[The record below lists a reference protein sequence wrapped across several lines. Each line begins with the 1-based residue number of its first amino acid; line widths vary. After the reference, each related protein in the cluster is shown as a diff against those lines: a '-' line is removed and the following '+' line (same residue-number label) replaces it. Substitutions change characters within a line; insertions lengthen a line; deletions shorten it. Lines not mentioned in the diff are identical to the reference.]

1 MTVVLVPITM
11 ATRLESFERAVRETT
26 ASTVRTTPE
35 NVAAILTDAIV
46 EPAVGA
52 PLPFEGLSLDDA
64 PVAVDPTRE
73 QLLEAETGVTG
84 ATLGIASYG
93 SVVLRSTPDVDE
105 LASLFPERHV
115 VLVRER
121 DVVDDMAT
129 AFEELAPLFAD
140 EAADA
145 IIATG
150 PSATA
155 DMGELVHG
163 AHGPREVVVVIVEE
177 PTEAADGEGVRNATD
192 FPEGEY

>member
-1 MTVVLVPITM
+1 M

-26 ASTVRTTPE
+26 ASTIRTTPE
-35 NVAAILTDAIV
+35 RVDEVLTDAIV

-52 PLPFEGLSLDDA
+52 PIPFEGVSLDDA
-64 PVAVDPTRE
+64 PVAIDPTRE

-93 SVVLRSTPDVDE
+93 SVVLRSTPEVDE

-155 DMGELVHG
+155 DMGELVYG
-163 AHGPREVVVVIVEE
+163 AHGPREVVVIIVEGDG
-177 PTEAADGEGVRNATD
+177 DGEATD
-192 FPEGEY
+192 SSTGER

>member
-1 MTVVLVPITM
+1 MTVVLFPTTM

-26 ASTVRTTPE
+26 ASTVRTTPAHVE
-35 NVAAILTDAIV
+35 EELTDAIV

-52 PLPFEGLSLDDA
+52 PLPFDGIDLESA
-64 PVAVDPTRE
+64 PVALDPTRE
-73 QLLEAETGVTG
+73 QLLEAATGVTG

-121 DVVDDMAT
+121 DVVEDMAT
-129 AFEELAPLFAD
+129 AFEELAPLFEDAG
-140 EAADA
+140 DA

-155 DMGELVHG
+155 DMGELVYG
-163 AHGPREVVVVIVEE
+163 AHGPREVHVIIVEE
-177 PTEAADGEGVRNATD
+177 TE
-192 FPEGEY
+192 PSEGEH